1 MPPITA
7 PSAAVSQ
14 SCKARSGISL
24 HLARFEASHVEES
37 RDTSSWPAQI
47 ALWNKCAAC
56 SSSSVTALIK
66 QVLSDGAPGTK
77 LKARRREAMS
87 RCHGLGLGD
96 GGWLLQRSEAAERF
110 PLQYTLGF
118 TQLPFPLPLSDGSA
132 VISHAARQLERSSPR
147 GCVPVPVSNVP
158 HSSKGAAP

>member
-14 SCKARSGISL
+14 SCKSRSGISL

-56 SSSSVTALIK
+56 SSSSVTPLIR

-77 LKARRREAMS
+77 LKGCKFGGEGAKPCQDVMAWASGMGAGFCRGPKQQSDSRFNTPWASHNFLS
-87 RCHGLGLGD
+87 RCRYPTD
-96 GGWLLQRSEAAERF
+96 
-110 PLQYTLGF
+110 
-118 TQLPFPLPLSDGSA
+118 QL
-132 VISHAARQLERSSPR
+132 
-147 GCVPVPVSNVP
+147 
-158 HSSKGAAP
+158 